1 MTKRLFAALL
11 LGTAT
16 VLAGPVACNMAG
28 TESVA
33 DGSQSGIR
41 KAWMD
46 VAIKPGDDFFR
57 YANGAWL
64 RDTEIPVDRS
74 STSSFAIASDQTD
87 AHLAQLI
94 RDILASDAADD
105 TAEGRIRNLYNGFI
119 DTPAIEKAGL
129 APIKP
134 DLDRFA
140 AITSKAELSRVIGEQ
155 LRTDVDPLNAT
166 DFETE
171 NLFGLFVTQA
181 LSGREVVPYILQGGT
196 GLPGREYYLSS
207 DPEMV
212 KVRAAYL
219 KYIENILAAAGQ
231 TAAAEKA
238 QAILDLEARISEAH
252 VSREDSEDLTRS
264 ATLWS
269 RAELDRKAPG
279 IDWAQL
285 LEGAQL
291 GKQRKFAAYHA
302 SAITGIAKLVG
313 SEPLDVWKD
322 WLVFHQISRN
332 AAYLPKKFDD
342 LNFAFYGTELAGTP
356 QQRPRDRRALDVV
369 NDLLG
374 RDIGQLYVARYFPA
388 SAKAEIEGM
397 ADAIKQA
404 FAVRVRAI
412 DWIAPA
418 TKAEALKK
426 VNAIQVGVGYASA
439 TPEST
444 AAETTTLLIAP
455 RNPYAAAQAIEAD
468 DYSRQLA
475 KLGKPLDRGEWW
487 MSPQTV
493 NAVNLPVQNALN
505 FPAAILQSPFFDP
518 SADAAANYGAIG
530 AVIGHEIS
538 HSFDNNGAEFDSTG
552 ALRNWWTDADRAK
565 FAEAGAK
572 LAAQYDSYQ
581 PFPGL
586 HVNGALTL
594 GENIADLAGLAAAYD
609 AYHASLNGAEAPVI
623 DGFTGDQ
630 RFFIAYA
637 QTWATKMREAA
648 LRQRIATNGHAPGM
662 YRALT
667 VRNLDAWY
675 AAFDVKPGD
684 QLYLAPEERVRI
696 W

>member
-16 VLAGPVACNMAG
+16 VLAGPAACNIAG
-28 TESVA
+28 TEEVA
-33 DGSQSGIR
+33 NGSQSGVR

-46 VAIKPGDDFFR
+46 VAVKPGDDFFR

-87 AHLAQLI
+87 AHLDQLMK
-94 RDILASDAADD
+94 DILASDAADD
-105 TAEGRIRNLYNGFI
+105 TAEGRIRNLYKGFL

-129 APIKP
+129 APIQP

-140 AITSKAELSRVIGEQ
+140 AITNKAELSRVIGEQ

-181 LSGREVVPYILQGGT
+181 LSGGEVVPYILQGGI
-196 GLPGREYYLSS
+196 GLPEREYYLSS
-207 DPEMV
+207 DPEML
-212 KVRAAYL
+212 KARTAYR
-219 KYIENILAAAGQ
+219 KYIENILTAAGQ
-231 TAAAEKA
+231 ADAANRA
-238 QAILDLEARISEAH
+238 QAILDLETSIAGAH
-252 VSREDSEDLTRS
+252 ASREDSESFTKSATVWTRS
-264 ATLWS
+264 
-269 RAELDRKAPG
+269 ELARKAPG
-279 IDWAQL
+279 IDWPEL

-291 GKQRKFAAYHA
+291 AKQGRFAAYHPG
-302 SAITGIAKLVG
+302 AITGIAKLVQ
-313 SEPLDVWKD
+313 SEPLKVWKD
-322 WLVFHQISRN
+322 WLAFHQISKN
-332 AAYLPKKFDD
+332 SAYLPKKFDD
-342 LNFAFYGTELAGTP
+342 LNFAFYATELAGTP
-356 QQRPRDRRALDVV
+356 QQRPRDRRVLDVV
-369 NDLLG
+369 NELLG
-374 RDIGQLYVARYFPA
+374 HDLGQLYSARFFPA

-397 ADAIKQA
+397 ADNIKQA
-404 FAVRVRAI
+404 FAVRVKSI
-412 DWIAPA
+412 DWMAPA

-426 VNAIQVGVGYASA
+426 VNSIQVGVGYSSA
-439 TPEST
+439 AHEAGS
-444 AAETTTLLIAP
+444 LSIAP
-455 RNPYAAAQAIEAD
+455 GNPYAAAQAAQAD
-468 DYSRQLA
+468 DYARQLA
-475 KLGKPLDRGEWW
+475 KLGKPLNRGEWW

-505 FPAAILQSPFFDP
+505 FPAAILQAPFFDP
-518 SADAAANYGAIG
+518 AADAAANYGAIG

-552 ALRNWWTDADRAK
+552 ALRNWWSDADRKK

-572 LAAQYDSYQ
+572 LAAQYDAYE

-586 HVNGALTL
+586 HVNGNLTL

-609 AYHASLNGAEAPVI
+609 AYRASLNGEEAPVI

-637 QTWATKMREAA
+637 QTWATKMRDAA
-648 LRQRIATNGHAPGM
+648 LRQRIATNSHAPGM

-684 QLYLAPEERVRI
+684 KLYLPPEERVRI